1 MPSTD
6 FREALRI
13 RGKMPRSLDL
23 MLGMLSLGIALLI
36 WIYVTSGPSPDKRIV
51 RPSFL
56 PSPKDIVLG
65 AMLLIKQGTLLKHI
79 LVSLGR
85 IWTAMLI
92 TTAVGIPIGILMGG
106 VPFIDS
112 LLRKFLDGGKSV
124 PPTAFIG
131 LIILWAG
138 IDEPAKILFLFLG
151 AIFYMILM
159 TKNAILNVREE
170 YITVARD
177 IGATTP
183 QIIMKVL
190 LPGALPQIWDA
201 IIVCTGLMWTY
212 IILVEFQAANS
223 GLGYLIAIS
232 GRLSQSALVYVGI
245 IVIALVSVTT
255 DWLLRL
261 IRSRFFNW

>member
-1 MPSTD
+1 MHSHD
-6 FREALRI
+6 YREAFSI
-13 RGKMPRSLDL
+13 RGKMPRSLDF
-23 MLGMLSLGIALLI
+23 MLGMIALGIAFVV
-36 WIYVTSGPSPDKRIV
+36 WIIVTSGPSPDKRMI

-56 PSPKDIVLG
+56 PSPRDIVMG
-65 AMLLIKQGTLLKHI
+65 AILLIKQGTLINDI
-79 LVSLGR
+79 LVSLER

-92 TTAVGIPIGILMGG
+92 TTAVGVPIGILMGG
-106 VPFIDS
+106 LPFVDS
-112 LLRKFLDGGKSV
+112 LFRKFLDGGKSI

-138 IDEPAKILFLFLG
+138 IEERSKILFLFLG

-212 IILVEFQAANS
+212 IVLAEFQNANS

-232 GRLSQSALVYVGI
+232 GRLSQSDRVFVGI
-245 IVIALVSVTT
+245 IVIALVSATT

-261 IRSRFFNW
+261 VRKRFFNW